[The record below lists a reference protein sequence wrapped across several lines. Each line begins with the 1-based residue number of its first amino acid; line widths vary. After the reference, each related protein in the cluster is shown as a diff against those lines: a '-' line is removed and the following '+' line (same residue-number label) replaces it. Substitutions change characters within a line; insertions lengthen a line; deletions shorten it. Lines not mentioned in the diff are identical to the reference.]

1 MKVVVPY
8 NKVLIKLEKKDNKT
22 ESGFIITT
30 KTEKNNRGV
39 VVETNQGRDQ
49 EGFFDPLVKVG
60 DTVVLTDY
68 AQPQL
73 YNKEEQLWVIN
84 WSDIALI
91 ERSE

>member
-8 NKVLIKLEKKDNKT
+8 NKVLVKLEKKDNKT
-22 ESGFIITT
+22 ESGLIITT
-30 KTEKNNRGV
+30 KAEKNNRGIV
-39 VVETNQGRDQ
+39 IQTNQGRDQ

-60 DTVVLTDY
+60 DIVVLTEY

-73 YNKEEQLWVIN
+73 YDKKENLWVIN

-91 ERSE
+91 ERDE